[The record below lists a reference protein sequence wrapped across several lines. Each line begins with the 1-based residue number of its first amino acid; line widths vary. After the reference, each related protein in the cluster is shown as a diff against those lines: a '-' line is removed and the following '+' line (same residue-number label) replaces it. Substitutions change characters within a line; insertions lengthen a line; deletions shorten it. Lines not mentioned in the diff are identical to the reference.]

1 VTPPPPLVADAG
13 TDGVRR
19 HLPGPRRA
27 GDAPVRRAAPPVQ
40 LHDRTRAGDE
50 GVRQRHRLRA
60 SVAVPS
66 AVDQLVHRRL
76 QDRGVGLQ
84 HRTGVSAQF
93 RVVKFERVSFVIVL
107 KFTNIQPDGNTV
119 QKVQQNKLTI
129 EMSDTDGVLRRLH
142 LYMCVM
148 ITTLSVGGV
157 A

>member
-1 VTPPPPLVADAG
+1 M
-13 TDGVRR
+13 
-19 HLPGPRRA
+19 
-27 GDAPVRRAAPPVQ
+27 
-40 LHDRTRAGDE
+40 
-50 GVRQRHRLRA
+50 
-60 SVAVPS
+60 
-66 AVDQLVHRRL
+66 
-76 QDRGVGLQ
+76 GLQ

-129 EMSDTDGVLRRLH
+129 EMSDTDGVFRRLH